1 MTGATARCTI
11 ALALAGAGA
20 AGYREASSQEIE
32 ASPAEALCDG
42 PVIGRVFVENHTIY
56 SPVSDSA
63 ASAGVTRRFIGWLR
77 SIANRA
83 HRRTSKGFIAGELL
97 FEEGDCFDPLL
108 LGESERILRAL
119 PFIADSDVYAVPVD
133 ETQVHVVVDT
143 HDEWTLKLGGRLEF
157 DDRLRITQV
166 SFTEENLMGTGTL
179 LGAYLIE
186 EDERRDLGLQL
197 RALRLAGTRLDSQIG
212 GGRTRTGDFLY
223 ESLSYPFVGEVGKW
237 AFVESYSR
245 REDLFRYASAAGS
258 GFTHVN
264 LPIRTRRAVAS
275 MARRFGTPGNLTIVG
290 AGLSWDDVAFD
301 GFPEEVTVVSGS
313 DFANPDTAD
322 VATAGALRNQV
333 NGRRA
338 WRFNV
343 LAGRRRIAFV
353 TREGLDALRGEQDVR
368 VGTQALATVATTVG
382 TPNWT
387 PDGDFHELRG
397 TVSLFA
403 GAAGD
408 HWIVNSEL
416 TFEAAR
422 LLSQSGR
429 DNALRDILGELGAYF
444 YWQPPSATTAHARP
458 GVVGSRG
465 VAKLASLPA
474 HAGGPLCDSRLRP
487 GGIPGGAEVDRSP
500 GGPDQAGGAVS
511 GVVRPGSHRIRRRG
525 SRMGR
530 KRAFRHGFRVSSRCG
545 GGAPLRISRRG
556 QAGRP
561 GRCGRAPGGRR
572 PSRPPVPHRLRRGQ
586 PPDRLSESPG
596 PAKPKPESLRRGLRR
611 LTDSG
616 HRPHLPAVPTR
627 PPRKT
632 FDFGCRSL

>member
-11 ALALAGAGA
+11 ALALVGAGA

-32 ASPAEALCDG
+32 ASPAETLCDG

-56 SPVSDSA
+56 SPVSDSS

-108 LGESERILRAL
+108 LEESERILRAL

-157 DDRLRITQV
+157 YDRLRITQV

-197 RALRLAGTRLDSQIG
+197 RALRLAGTRLDGEIG

-223 ESLSYPFVGEVGKW
+223 ESLSYPFVGEVGEW

-245 REDLFRYASAAGS
+245 REDLFRYASADGS

-264 LPIRTRRAVAS
+264 LPIQTRRAVAS

-322 VATAGALRNQV
+322 AATAGALRNQV

-382 TPNWT
+382 TPKWS

-444 YWQPPSATTAHARP
+444 YWQPPSATRHTLVLGLS
-458 GVVGSRG
+458 GVGGWRS
-465 VAKLASLPA
+465 SLPFQLTLGGRYAVRGYGREEFPVARRLIA
-474 HAGGPLCDSRLRP
+474 HLEDRIKLVGPFPELFDLGLTVFVDAGAGWAGGVPFGMDSGFRAAAGAGLRFGFP
-487 GGIPGGAEVDRSP
+487 AGAK
-500 GGPDQAGGAVS
+500 Q
-511 GVVRPGSHRIRRRG
+511 VVRVDV
-525 SRMGR
+525 
-530 KRAFRHGFRVSSRCG
+530 A
-545 GGAPLRISRRG
+545 APLAEG
-556 QAGRP
+556 
-561 GRCGRAPGGRR
+561 
-572 PSRPPVPHRLRRGQ
+572 
-586 PPDRLSESPG
+586 
-596 PAKPKPESLRRGLRR
+596 GLRDLQFR
-611 LTDSG
+611 IGYDVVSLLTGFPNRQARRS
-616 HRPHLPAVPTR
+616 RNPNPFAAV
-627 PPRKT
+627 
-632 FDFGCRSL
+632 FDD